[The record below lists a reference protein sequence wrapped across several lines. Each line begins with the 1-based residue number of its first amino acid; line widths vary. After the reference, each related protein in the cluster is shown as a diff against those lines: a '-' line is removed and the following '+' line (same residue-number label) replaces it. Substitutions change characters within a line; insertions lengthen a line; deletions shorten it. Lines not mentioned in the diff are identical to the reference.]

1 MTNEPQ
7 RSNGTSLQVKVRVHC
22 QVLLSF
28 CFHFQ
33 LSKCYFHHYMQVE
46 IGYTKPKV
54 LILDG
59 QPGNIV
65 KCLARK
71 EYHKLASLLLSHP
84 EIGKVVVDA
93 VVRQMQ
99 LQCEVL
105 VSTKFNSILRR
116 KGKDDALQFNWE
128 SLLQE
133 WEKQAPIFFSFI
145 KSAACTPA
153 VRSAQPM
160 PAKAIPPVCMAGAI
174 LLKVRNQNM
183 SALQRIIS
191 MLLNA
196 GHVSKQVR
204 N

>member
-1 MTNEPQ
+1 MLISFFVFVFSWVKHLHTF
-7 RSNGTSLQVKVRVHC
+7 SSL
-22 QVLLSF
+22 L
-28 CFHFQ
+28 
-33 LSKCYFHHYMQVE
+33 QVE
-46 IGYTKPKV
+46 IGYTKPMV
-54 LILDG
+54 VVFDG
-59 QPGNIV
+59 QLGNIV

-71 EYHKLASLLLSHP
+71 EYHKLVSLLLSHP
-84 EIGKVVVDA
+84 EMGKIVVDA

-99 LQCEVL
+99 LQCEAL

-128 SLLQE
+128 SVLQE
-133 WEKQAPIFFSFI
+133 WEKQAPSFL

-153 VRSAQPM
+153 VRNAQSIPT
-160 PAKAIPPVCMAGAI
+160 KAIPPVCMTGAI

-183 SALQRIIS
+183 SVLQRIIS

-196 GHVSKQVR
+196 GHVSKKVR